1 MSVAE
6 LSSKPQRRATA
17 ESMAQKQREISVSE
31 FFTKNRHL
39 LGFDNPAKALLTTV
53 KEAVDN
59 SLDACEEAGILP
71 TLAVEITEISENRFR
86 VAVEDNG
93 PGIVKAQI
101 PKIFA
106 KLLYGSKFHRLKQAR
121 GQQGIG
127 ISAAGLYAMLTTGRP
142 IVILSKTGKGR
153 LAQKVELRIDT
164 RKNQPDILKEDQV
177 EWEKDHGTR
186 VELELT
192 GTYRGG
198 RTGVDAY
205 LEQTVVANP
214 HLELTYRTPKGEVQE
229 YPRASEELPR
239 EAQEIKPHPHGV
251 ELGMLLKM
259 LQDSD
264 GMTVKSALVDNFSRV
279 SPALAQSVCEAAG
292 VKPGKRAP
300 DVHGEDIERLHKALG
315 EVKVMAPPATC
326 VVPIGEE
333 LIVAGLKRR
342 FLGAQYFSTTRPPAV
357 YRGNPFVVECGI
369 AYGGDLPLD
378 EPAEVLRFAN
388 RVPLQYQPKACAI
401 SEAVYELNWKN
412 YGLAQP
418 RGSLPLAPMAI
429 FVHLASVWV
438 PFTSEAKEAVA
449 HYPELLREITLALQ
463 ECGRRLAQSLR
474 ARARLE
480 SEAKRRSLFERYI
493 PELGM
498 SIGKI
503 TGRPRDDVEKLFLKA
518 LPNFVNMAEPALPEG
533 SPPEG
538 GAAGGAAGAADAPDG
553 GPADEGDGEAETPKK
568 ARKAKK
574 GAKGDDAS
582 SQSQS
587 ANAKGSARG
596 GGKGVKSAGAPEAGK
611 AAKDA
616 RKSAKD
622 AAKKGGR
629 AGRASAK
636 KGEQLKLID

>member
-1 MSVAE
+1 MSAADPPP
-6 LSSKPQRRATA
+6 KPQRRATA

-71 TLAVEITEISENRFR
+71 TLSVEIGEISENRYR
-86 VAVEDNG
+86 IAVEDNG
-93 PGIVKAQI
+93 PGIVKEQI

-127 ISAAGLYAMLTTGRP
+127 ISAAGLYAMLTTGKP

-153 LAQKVELRIDT
+153 PARKVELRIDT
-164 RKNQPDILKEDQV
+164 RKNQPDVLRDEQI
-177 EWEKDHGTR
+177 EWDIDHGTR
-186 VELELT
+186 VELELV

-214 HLELTYRTPKGEVQE
+214 HLELSYRTPKGELST
-229 YPRASEELPR
+229 YPRASSELPR
-239 EAQEIKPHPHGV
+239 EPQEIKPHPHGV

-259 LQDSD
+259 MQDAQK
-264 GMTVKSALVDNFSRV
+264 MTVKAALVDSFSRV
-279 SPALAQSVCEAAG
+279 SPALAQSISDAAH
-292 VKPGKRAP
+292 VKATKKAP
-300 DVHGEDIERLHKALG
+300 DLSGEEVERIYKALG

-326 VVPIGEE
+326 IVPIGEE
-333 LIVAGLKRR
+333 LIVAGLQRR
-342 FLGAQYFSTTRPPAV
+342 FVGADYFSTTRPPSV

-369 AYGGDLPLD
+369 AYGGDLPLE
-378 EPAEVLRFAN
+378 EPAEVMRFAN

-418 RGSLPLAPMAI
+418 RGSLPIGPMAI

-463 ECGRRLAQSLR
+463 ECGRKLAQSLR
-474 ARARLE
+474 ARARAD
-480 SEAKRRSLFERYI
+480 SEMKRKSIFERYI
-493 PELGM
+493 PELGQ
-498 SIGKI
+498 SLGKI
-503 TGRPRDDVEKLFLKA
+503 TGQNREDIEKSFFKA
-518 LPNFVNMAEPALPEG
+518 LPNFVNLTQTSEDDGSTPGGGGSNGAPPPAREVTAAEPV
-533 SPPEG
+533 SPP
-538 GAAGGAAGAADAPDG
+538 AP
-553 GPADEGDGEAETPKK
+553 TK
-568 ARKAKK
+568 KK
-574 GAKGDDAS
+574 GPQG
-582 SQSQS
+582 
-587 ANAKGSARG
+587 
-596 GGKGVKSAGAPEAGK
+596 
-611 AAKDA
+611 
-616 RKSAKD
+616 
-622 AAKKGGR
+622 
-629 AGRASAK
+629 K
-636 KGEQLKLID
+636 KGEQLRLLD